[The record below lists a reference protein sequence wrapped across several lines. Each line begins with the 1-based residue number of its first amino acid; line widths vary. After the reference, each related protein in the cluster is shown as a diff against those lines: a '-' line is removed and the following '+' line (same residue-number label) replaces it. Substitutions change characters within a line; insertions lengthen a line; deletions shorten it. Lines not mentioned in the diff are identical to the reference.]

1 MQDQAFAIYAPDPAP
16 QKASL
21 RLRIPRV
28 ITGVGGQMRRS
39 DRVSVVLVKRRSY
52 TVSAVLVMRR
62 SP

>member
-1 MQDQAFAIYAPDPAP
+1 LVEP
-16 QKASL
+16 
-21 RLRIPRV
+21 V
-28 ITGVGGQMRRS
+28 MRRS